1 MKDFEI
7 VFEYINLE
15 KNNPIGCGRLA
26 PLIKMINDR
35 KEIVQELLD
44 KPENKHQ
51 YNLLCFLDYGLQSY
65 LGVRNWSEDY
75 DLKTVTEAIIH
86 VLKSFS
92 DLSEE
97 AKWKYTG
104 EQFKNILG
112 KRC

>member
-1 MKDFEI
+1 MKDFKM

-26 PLIKMINDR
+26 PIIKMINDR
-35 KEIVQELLD
+35 EEIVKELLD

-65 LGVRNWSEDY
+65 LGIKNWYEDY
-75 DLKTVTEAIIH
+75 DMETVIESIRY
-86 VLKSFS
+86 VLESFR

-97 AKWKYTG
+97 TKWKISG
-104 EQFKNILG
+104 DQFKNMLG

>member
-15 KNNPIGCGRLA
+15 KHRSCGCSELE

-35 KEIVQELLD
+35 KEIVKELLD

-51 YNLLCFLDYGLQSY
+51 SNLLVFLDYGLQGY
-65 LGVRNWSEDY
+65 LGKMNWSEDY

-97 AKWKYTG
+97 AKWNYNG
-104 EQFKNILG
+104 DQFRNILG